1 VNAKPYLSV
10 GLMLALGGAV
20 PASAFA
26 ETLIV
31 NSYGGPYEAI
41 IEERIIKPFE
51 EKYGVDVVYD
61 AVGSASQDYAKIKAT
76 KGQPGFDVAVMT
88 ASQSLQGCKDGLLEK
103 LDAGAVPNLQKLE
116 PTLATVAGPC
126 GAVHEVQYMAL
137 LYRTDKLAVAP
148 TSWSSLFDPQLHGKI
163 ILPTFQNVMAVFLL
177 EIMSVVR
184 GGDMID
190 NIEPG
195 FAAMA
200 ELARQSIGFEQSSA
214 ILESYI
220 KDGTVWAMPF
230 WNGRAQLLVD
240 QGVPVDYVR
249 PKEGTIPLIATLN
262 VPVGAQNKEAAMA
275 FIDFFLEKSSQ
286 EAWVTG
292 YQVGSARTDIDIP
305 VDIRKRQITTKA
317 DLDGLKLPDLSRIA
331 DKLGE
336 WGERWERDVVSQA
349 N

>member
-1 VNAKPYLSV
+1 VTVKRYLPLCLTFMFV
-10 GLMLALGGAV
+10 GPPGL
-20 PASAFA
+20 AFA

-51 EKYGVDVVYD
+51 EKTGIDVVYD

-76 KGQPGFDVAVMT
+76 KGQPGFDVVVMT
-88 ASQSLQGCKDGLLEK
+88 ASQALQGCKDGLLEK
-103 LDAGAVPNLQKLE
+103 LDTAAIPNLGKLS
-116 PTLATVAGPC
+116 PSLAVVAGPC
-126 GAVHEVQYMAL
+126 GAVHEVQYMSL
-137 LYRTDKLAVAP
+137 LYRTDKLALPP
-148 TSWSSLFDPQLHGKI
+148 TSWSSLFEPELKGKI
-163 ILPTFQNVMAVFLL
+163 ILPTFQNIMAVFLM
-177 EIMSVVR
+177 EIMSVAR

-190 NIEPG
+190 NVDHG

-240 QGVPVDYVR
+240 QGVPVDYIR
-249 PKEGTIPLIATLN
+249 PKEGTIPLIATLS
-262 VPVGAQNKEAAMA
+262 VPAGAQNKQAAMA

-292 YQVGSARTDIDIP
+292 YKVGSARTDIDIP
-305 VDIRKRQITTKA
+305 ADIAKRQITTQA
-317 DLDGLKLPDLSRIA
+317 DLESLKLPDLSRIA

-336 WGERWERDVVSQA
+336 WGERWERDVVSRA